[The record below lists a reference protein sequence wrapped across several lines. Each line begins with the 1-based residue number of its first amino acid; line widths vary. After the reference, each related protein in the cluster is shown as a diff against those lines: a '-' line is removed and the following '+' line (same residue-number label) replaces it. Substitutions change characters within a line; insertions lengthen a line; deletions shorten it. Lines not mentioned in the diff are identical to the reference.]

1 MVEIGTRGNVSQI
14 QGKKKVGGQTQR
26 ERGWRQERAGKRD
39 RVREK
44 GGGNPISVPIRPNLF
59 WRVTKTARCHYAD
72 LQGWREEKHP
82 SLILTE

>member
-44 GGGNPISVPIRPNLF
+44 GG
-59 WRVTKTARCHYAD
+59 VTR
-72 LQGWREEKHP
+72 
-82 SLILTE
+82 SLSR